1 MLGLELGENDHIGGW
16 LLCRG
21 ARSEGMGWRD
31 ALGGGFSEHGV
42 NFRSQASVEK
52 RWNHH
57 KKPTEAA
64 GEGGRKNTSRGNRGG
79 KHRISNKH
87 CPSVREGMQLPCDGL
102 MGGIKRGQERNKEG
116 LTARVRRRT
125 FTKGFH
131 A

>member
-1 MLGLELGENDHIGGW
+1 MLCLELGENDHIGGW

-64 GEGGRKNTSRGNRGG
+64 GEGEKTPAEEIEVASTESATNIVPLSG
-79 KHRISNKH
+79 KECSF
-87 CPSVREGMQLPCDGL
+87 PV
-102 MGGIKRGQERNKEG
+102 MG
-116 LTARVRRRT
+116 
-125 FTKGFH
+125 
-131 A
+131 